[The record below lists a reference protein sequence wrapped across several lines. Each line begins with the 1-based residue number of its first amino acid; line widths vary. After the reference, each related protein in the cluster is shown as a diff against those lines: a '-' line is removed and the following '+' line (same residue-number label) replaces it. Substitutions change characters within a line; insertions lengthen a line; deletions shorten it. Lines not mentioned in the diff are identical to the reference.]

1 MLTSLAELIQQVAEE
16 MSMKTPLDE
25 LSVRFLR
32 QVKADMGPEMCTRS
46 MRVLRDVLGT
56 DWAGRVVLD
65 VLSDT
70 YGGGNRFIIE
80 RIGDKKIE
88 AIKEVRAFTGV
99 GLKEAKDLVEAVG
112 YGTPQVVEGYGEAG
126 PEGKTTKEQAA
137 RALAFETAMRNCNCW
152 VKPYYG

>member
-1 MLTSLAELIQQVAEE
+1 
-16 MSMKTPLDE
+16 MKNPLDE

-32 QVKADMGPEMCTRS
+32 QVKADMGGEACTRS

-70 YGGGNRFIIE
+70 YAGGDRFVIE
-80 RIGDKKIE
+80 QIGDRKIE

-112 YGTPQVVEGYGEAG
+112 YGTPQIVTVSDISGLDDKAKGLQQQRMGNAFLAG
-126 PEGKTTKEQAA
+126 
-137 RALAFETAMRNCNCW
+137 MRGCGCF